1 MNMAHMIKRIL
12 QSTLTDH
19 PKSVLLLG
27 PRQVGK
33 STLCSALG
41 PHMTINLA
49 DEETFRQHLNDPGLI
64 KRLAAALPGTPQIVL
79 IDEVQ
84 RIPSMLNSIQA
95 LIDSHRHLRFLLT
108 GSSARK
114 LRRGRA
120 NLLPG
125 RVLIE
130 RLPPL
135 VYWELADGFDLG
147 RSLTVGNLPEVY
159 LQEYGP
165 DILNSYVAGYLREEI
180 QAEALTKDLAS
191 YSRFLD
197 MAAQLSGQY
206 VNYSKVASDSEINKD
221 AIRRYMEILSDTLL
235 VEFVPA
241 YKDVGGERRARQRE
255 RFVFFD
261 LGVRNSLLASRQPVV
276 LSRQELGNLFEQWL
290 TLQVIYYIRLYK
302 KPWRVSSYRDAF
314 SVKVDLIIE
323 TGTNCVAVEI
333 KSSTSVQERMFKGL
347 TRFASLSKRNVK
359 THVVYQGEFE
369 QRFKDLG
376 TAVPYQKFLG
386 EYLPQLD

>member
-1 MNMAHMIKRIL
+1 
-12 QSTLTDH
+12 
-19 PKSVLLLG
+19 
-27 PRQVGK
+27 
-33 STLCSALG
+33 
-41 PHMTINLA
+41 MTINLA

-64 KRLAAALPGTPQIVL
+64 KRLAAALPGTPQTVL

-135 VYWELADGFDLG
+135 VYWELADGFDLR

-197 MAAQLSGQY
+197 IAAQLSGQY

-255 RFVFFD
+255 RFLFFD

-302 KPWRVSSYRDAF
+302 KPWRVSSYRDALG
-314 SVKVDLIIE
+314 VEVDLIIE

-347 TRFASLSKRNVK
+347 TRFASLSKRNVN
-359 THVVYQGEFE
+359 THVVYQGELE